1 MKKEKILEAQK
12 MNMVAFIL
20 KTIGHPLRIGV
31 IQLLTDNVEL
41 SVNDLCERLN
51 AEQSV
56 MSHHLSNMKFK
67 GILGSRRE
75 GKQRY
80 YFIKLTE
87 VIKVIE
93 CMEKCDLSHL

>member
-1 MKKEKILEAQK
+1 MKEKDLEAQK
-12 MNMVAFIL
+12 MSTVAFIL
-20 KTIGHPLRIGV
+20 KTIGHPIRIGI
-31 IQLLTDNVEL
+31 IQLLTQHIEL
-41 SVNDLCERLN
+41 PVNKLCENLKV
-51 AEQSV
+51 EQSV

-80 YFIKLTE
+80 YFIKLQE
-87 VIKVIE
+87 VKKVIE